1 MHCTPTGWG
10 KIKDRITHTNVFGH
24 KNVNGAGKYRW
35 LRQPYH
41 SAWCILSLPVGAAQ
55 SARFKPVRHFMWRL
69 AAWLICALTFAI
81 HIGLEHFRL
90 RNSPS
95 QNGTPR
101 LCVCCT
107 WGICSC
113 RRSEYS
119 RTNGRNRQ
127 PTLARIGARDLADP
141 SRAAC
146 VCGRVGC
153 SCRACP
159 SAIER
164 QCKPFLTVW
173 PNVARRRSRN
183 AL

>member
-1 MHCTPTGWG
+1 MLCTPTGWR
-10 KIKDRITHTNVFGH
+10 KIKNRITLANVFGH

-35 LRQPYH
+35 LRSDTIRH
-41 SAWCILSLPVGAAQ
+41 GVSCRCRCAAQ
-55 SARFKPVRHFMWRL
+55 SARFEPGAVYVATSRVVDLRPNVCDSHR
-69 AAWLICALTFAI
+69 IRALSTSEFA
-81 HIGLEHFRL
+81 
-90 RNSPS
+90 S
-95 QNGTPR
+95 QDGTPR

-107 WGICSC
+107 WCICSC

-127 PTLARIGARDLADP
+127 PTLARIGARNLADP
-141 SRAAC
+141 SRTVC
-146 VCGRVGC
+146 VCGRIGC

-164 QCKPFLTVW
+164 QCQPFLTVW